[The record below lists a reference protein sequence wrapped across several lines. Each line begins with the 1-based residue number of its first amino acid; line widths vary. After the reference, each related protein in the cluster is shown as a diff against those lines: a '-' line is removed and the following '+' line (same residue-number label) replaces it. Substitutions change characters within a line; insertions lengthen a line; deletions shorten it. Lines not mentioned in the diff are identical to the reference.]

1 MDNMAEKTENKKFKF
16 QMIPPSGGNKF
27 FDHREDFMSDEFIRF
42 GEDNLFPQNTIEL
55 YNRSSIHAAAVN
67 AIVEG
72 IIGKG
77 LTANNEF
84 YLEKANR
91 KGETWNDIFTKITL
105 DYKLHGSFAL
115 EIIWSRD
122 RLSIEAYHID
132 FANLRAGEKDHRGYI
147 DGYYISSKWGKIGRA
162 RSFVSEE
169 EALYIPTFDPEKK
182 NDQPTQIYVHK
193 NYRPGQQYY
202 PLPDYVGA
210 YRVIELDMEIDNFH
224 TCNIRNGLAPSL
236 SITTFT
242 NGSDDQLRDIEAQ
255 LNANYGGTDNA
266 GSLMYIDVDSPE
278 NAPVIT
284 PIPQNGADGYYTAIN
299 DLVVQKILTAHRITS
314 PMILGIKTEGQ
325 LGGRSEVIDAY
336 LLFQNSVIVPFQQS
350 ILGSL
355 EGIMQINYPDI
366 VLGVEQKKLY
376 EDGREEDEVIVDAD
390 TTSQE
395 EADIQQPELIS

>member
-1 MDNMAEKTENKKFKF
+1 MAEKTENKKFKF

-132 FANLRAGEKDHRGYI
+132 FANLRAGEKDHRGYV

-350 ILGSL
+350 ILASL
-355 EGIMQINYPDI
+355 EGIMRINYPDI

>member
-1 MDNMAEKTENKKFKF
+1 MAENKKFKF

-27 FDHREDFMSDEFIRF
+27 FDHREDYKTDEFIRF

-55 YNRSSIHAAAVN
+55 YNKSSINASAIN

-77 LTANNEF
+77 LTADNEA

-91 KGETWNDIFTKITL
+91 KGETWNDIFQKIAL
-105 DYKLHGSFAL
+105 DFKLHGSYAL
-115 EIIWSRD
+115 EIIWSND
-122 RLSIEAYHID
+122 RSRIEAYHID
-132 FANLRAGEKDHRGYI
+132 FANVRAAEKDHRGHI
-147 DGYYISSKWGKIGRA
+147 PGYYVSSKWGQIGRA
-162 RSFVSEE
+162 RQFVNEE
-169 EALYIPTFDPEKK
+169 EALYLCAFDPAKK
-182 NDQPTQIYVHK
+182 QEHPHQLYVCK

-278 NAPVIT
+278 NAPQIT
-284 PIPQNGADGYYTAIN
+284 PIPQNGADGYYTTIN

-314 PMILGIKTEGQ
+314 PMILGIKTPGE
-325 LGGRSEVIDAY
+325 LGGRNEVIDAY
-336 LLFQNSVIVPFQQS
+336 LLFQNNVIVPFQQV

-355 EGIMQINYPDI
+355 ESIMQINYPDI

-376 EDGREEDEVIVDAD
+376 EDGREDEEVIVDTD
-390 TTSQE
+390 TTAQE
-395 EADIQQPELIS
+395 EADIQQPELLA

>member
-1 MDNMAEKTENKKFKF
+1 MAEKTENKKFKF

-91 KGETWNDIFTKITL
+91 KGETWNDIFAKITL

-182 NDQPTQIYVHK
+182 NEQPTQIYVHK

-350 ILGSL
+350 ILASL

-376 EDGREEDEVIVDAD
+376 SDGIEEDEVIVDAD

>member
-1 MDNMAEKTENKKFKF
+1 MAEKTENKKFKF

-91 KGETWNDIFTKITL
+91 KGETWNDIFAKITL

-182 NDQPTQIYVHK
+182 NEQPTQIYVHK

-284 PIPQNGADGYYTAIN
+284 PIPQNGADGYYTTIN

-350 ILGSL
+350 ILASL

-376 EDGREEDEVIVDAD
+376 SDGIEEDEVIVDAD

>member
-77 LTANNEF
+77 LTANNES

-91 KGETWNDIFTKITL
+91 KGETWNDIFAKITL

-132 FANLRAGEKDHRGYI
+132 FANLRAGEKDHRGYV

-350 ILGSL
+350 ILASL
-355 EGIMQINYPDI
+355 EGIMRINYPDI

>member
-1 MDNMAEKTENKKFKF
+1 
-16 QMIPPSGGNKF
+16 MIPPSGGNKF

-77 LTANNEF
+77 LTANNES

-91 KGETWNDIFTKITL
+91 KGETWNDIFAKITL

-132 FANLRAGEKDHRGYI
+132 FANLRAGEKDHRGYV

-350 ILGSL
+350 ILASL
-355 EGIMQINYPDI
+355 EGIMRINYPDI

>member
-1 MDNMAEKTENKKFKF
+1 MAEKTENKKFKF

-77 LTANNEF
+77 LTANNES

-91 KGETWNDIFTKITL
+91 KGETWNDIFAKITL

-132 FANLRAGEKDHRGYI
+132 FANLRAGEKDHRGYV

-350 ILGSL
+350 ILASL
-355 EGIMQINYPDI
+355 EGIMRINYPDI

>member
-132 FANLRAGEKDHRGYI
+132 FANLRAGEKDHRGYV

-350 ILGSL
+350 ILASL
-355 EGIMQINYPDI
+355 EGIMRINYPDI